1 MPTRTTKDTRVFKA
15 RLKGDMAEMRRKA
28 RIILDTLTFQ
38 LLALAAAG
46 TPVDTGRLQ
55 SGWQAAAIV
64 TDDQR
69 PIGQVPDLGQVFA
82 ALADAD
88 LTDPRFVFN
97 NVEYGVFQE
106 KGTPVMRGAHMLEN
120 AVAQLARGGAA

>member
-1 MPTRTTKDTRVFKA
+1 MPTRTTKDARIFKA
-15 RLKGDMAEMRRKA
+15 RLKGNMAEVRRKA
-28 RIILDTLTFQ
+28 RIIVDTLTFE
-38 LLALAAAG
+38 LLVLAAVG
-46 TPVDTGRLQ
+46 TPVDTGRLR

-69 PIGQVPDLGQVFA
+69 PIRGAPDLGQVLG

-97 NVEYGVFQE
+97 NVEYAIFVE
-106 KGTPVMRGAHMLEN
+106 KGTPKMRGAHMLEN
-120 AVAQLARGGAA
+120 AVAQLARAS